1 MKRPSIRFTAAA
13 TAMFIACSSV
23 SADEIASP
31 TSSASEPRVK
41 LSAERI
47 KKLLDPYPNAVGPV
61 LRSEATKLGELE
73 WIDSD
78 GDGRPDTLTL
88 SGKVVVPPRTAEN
101 GSLFGLFWVSFDG
114 ELERTGGKERYTY
127 KRLLITQSSLACQH
141 ILLDFT
147 GPEVW
152 VSPAFPEERQFPGA
166 EKGCVDVTWVRWDRP
181 YPFFYLGGPEYPL
194 VFGYNAKLKAVI
206 GPVDAP
212 PHPRCQ
218 SLVPQ
223 PFGAIEECMATL
235 RAEKKKAQA
244 KPKTQQKS
252 PS

>member
-1 MKRPSIRFTAAA
+1 MTKPTVESPCAMAFALCIAVHGASLANAPAPSDPAESAPEFR
-13 TAMFIACSSV
+13 V
-23 SADEIASP
+23 SAEAISK
-31 TSSASEPRVK
+31 R
-41 LSAERI
+41 
-47 KKLLDPYPNAVGPV
+47 LDPYRGAVGPV
-61 LRSEATKLGELE
+61 LARDITPLGELA
-73 WIDSD
+73 WIDSS
-78 GDGRPDTLTL
+78 GDRRPDTLTL
-88 SGKVVVPPRTAEN
+88 DGKVIVAPRKDEDGSVYGLREVSWESYVDVKN
-101 GSLFGLFWVSFDG
+101 GESGI
-114 ELERTGGKERYTY
+114 
-127 KRLLITQSSLACQH
+127 KRLLVTQSSLACQH

-152 VSPAFPEERQFPGA
+152 VSPRFPEEKQFPGA

-212 PHPRCQ
+212 PHPKCQ

-223 PFGAIEECMATL
+223 PFGAIEECIATL
-235 RAEKKKAQA
+235 RSDSKKSPA
-244 KPKTQQKS
+244 KPQARQKS